1 MASDKILLKIQNMMN
16 IKVELLQ
23 LIDNRFFDKT
33 FSVGVI
39 IQNQQL
45 AEELHKLITR
55 KLEKCI
61 LIF

>member
-16 IKVELLQ
+16 IKVDLLQ
-23 LIDNRFFDKT
+23 LIDNRFFNKT

-55 KLEKCI
+55 KFEKCI